1 MSTIAIEH
9 RTTDD
14 KQVIEWRIEALE
26 RAGYDEIAAIEL
38 ALRTDVDL
46 HGAASIVR
54 QGCPVDIALRILL

>member
-14 KQVIEWRIEALE
+14 EQVIDWRIEALE
-26 RAGYDEIAAIEL
+26 GAGYDEIAAIEL

-46 HGAASIVR
+46 HRAASIVR

>member
-14 KQVIEWRIEALE
+14 TQVIDWRIEALE

-46 HGAASIVR
+46 HRAASIVR